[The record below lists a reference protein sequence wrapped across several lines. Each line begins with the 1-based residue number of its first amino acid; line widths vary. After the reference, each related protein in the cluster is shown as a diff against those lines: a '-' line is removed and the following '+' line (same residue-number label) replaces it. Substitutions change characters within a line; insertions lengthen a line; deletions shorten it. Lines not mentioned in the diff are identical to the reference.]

1 LENIK
6 IDVSNSRFIE
16 KKLDRPCSLWGIP
29 VVSMV
34 KGDESGIFTPGE
46 VFFSSD
52 AVNQA
57 YLYLYIDEDN
67 V

>member
-1 LENIK
+1 MLTLGYT
-6 IDVSNSRFIE
+6 R
-16 KKLDRPCSLWGIP
+16 

-57 YLYLYIDEDN
+57 YLYLYIMDEEN